1 MFETSERQRSI
12 TVGKIPSSHQ
22 NTVEHRFNESIYQ
35 YKEFLGISKVFL
47 APKNLDITKPRRAN
61 IFCQCHGH
69 SPYIEGMS
77 EQEMNVLT
85 F

>member
-35 YKEFLGISKVFL
+35 YKEVLGISKVFL
-47 APKNLDITKPRRAN
+47 APKNPGSIQRNLVGQTYFASPTAIRRISRA
-61 IFCQCHGH
+61 
-69 SPYIEGMS
+69 
-77 EQEMNVLT
+77 
-85 F
+85 